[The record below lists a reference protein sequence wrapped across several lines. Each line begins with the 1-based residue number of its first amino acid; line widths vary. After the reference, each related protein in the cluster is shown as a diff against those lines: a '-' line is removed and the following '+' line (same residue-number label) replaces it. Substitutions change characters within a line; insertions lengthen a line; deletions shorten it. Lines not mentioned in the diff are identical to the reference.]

1 MTIIKMSSTKRQ
13 IEDGALMSVSNIRS
27 APKFKQTAL
36 LIDDQS
42 TVLDI
47 HAAILK
53 SLDMDLNIVKM
64 TDPIEAL
71 NWMKNK
77 QVDLIIT
84 DFRMHQMDG
93 MQFVQTIKKVC
104 HILWQSIIVVTALR
118 DKTIHQELLA
128 AGAAACLTKPAQA
141 QELAHIAKQL
151 LDQSKLHYSLRQAS

>member
-1 MTIIKMSSTKRQ
+1 
-13 IEDGALMSVSNIRS
+13 MSVSSIRS
-27 APKFKQTAL
+27 APKFRQTAL

-53 SLDMDLNIVKM
+53 SLKMNLKIVKM

-71 NWMKNK
+71 EWMQNK

-93 MQFVQTIKKVC
+93 MQFVRTLKNVG
-104 HILWQSIIVVTALR
+104 HDLLRSIIVVTAL
-118 DKTIHQELLA
+118 KEESIHQELLA
-128 AGAAACLTKPAQA
+128 AGVCACLTKPAQT
-141 QELAHIAKQL
+141 QELAAIAKKIL
-151 LDQSKLHYSLRQAS
+151 EKSKHHYSLALMD